1 MESPSLNELVADAE
15 QQFRDALGPSFHVAS
30 REVIAESYYRGGF
43 RLVFANA
50 SGQVQV
56 FYGDLELEVTVN
68 GRELFG
74 PAVHQGFSGN
84 MFSREHLKQ
93 YLPAIAASLF
103 TQLQIAG

>member
-1 MESPSLNELVADAE
+1 MGSPTLNELVADAE
-15 QQFRDALGPSFHVAS
+15 VQFHNALGPSFRVAS

-50 SGQVQV
+50 SSQVQV
-56 FYGDLELEVTVN
+56 FYGDLELEVTAN
-68 GRELFG
+68 GCQLFG

-93 YLPAIAASLF
+93 HLSGIAASSLA
-103 TQLQIAG
+103 QLRHAG